1 MGSLTARGVQTAKPG
16 RHTDGRGLMLVVK
29 PSGARSWVLRYQING
44 WRRDMGLGSW
54 PEVTLSMARE
64 RALAARRQIVAGAN
78 PIDEKRKNKKLT
90 FKDAASAFIAGKE
103 AGWKNAKHA
112 AQWASTLETYAY
124 PSMGHLDVRI
134 ISTQHVRTVL
144 MPIWNAKPETASR
157 VRQRIEAILDYAKTI
172 GARDGD
178 NPARWRGHLD
188 KVLAQPSKIRPIV
201 HHAALDWKLLPDLI
215 KQLADNPTAGARALL
230 FTIFTAARSGEV
242 RGATWSEIDLHAG
255 VWMIPAIRM
264 KARKEHRVPITD
276 AAVRCLGKPQS
287 ADRLVFTSDMSLGK
301 PLSDMTL
308 SAVLKRLKYEGVT
321 VHGFR
326 SSFRD
331 WAGETSAFPKEV
343 IEAAL
348 AHRLRD
354 KAEAA
359 YARGDLFTK
368 RRSLMEAWSEFLQWI
383 PPIMTRRKSS
393 ESWEV

>member
-1 MGSLTARGVQTAKPG
+1 MGSLTARGVQTARPG

-29 PSGARSWVLRYQING
+29 ASGARSWVLRYQING

-54 PEVTLSMARE
+54 PEITLSMARE
-64 RALAARRQIVAGAN
+64 RALAARRQIAVGEN
-78 PIDEKRKNKKLT
+78 PHDEKRKNKKLT
-90 FKDAASAFIAGKE
+90 FKDAACAFIAGKE

-124 PSMGHLDVRI
+124 PSMGHFDVRI
-134 ISTQHVRTVL
+134 ISTQHVQTVL
-144 MPIWNAKPETASR
+144 LPIWNAKPETASR

-188 KVLAQPSKIRPIV
+188 KVLAQPSKIRPVV

-215 KQLADNPTAGARALL
+215 KQLADNPATGPKALL
-230 FTIFTAARSGEV
+230 FTIFTTARSGEV
-242 RGATWSEIDLHAG
+242 RGATWGEIDLHAG
-255 VWMIPAIRM
+255 VWTVPAIRM
-264 KARKEHRVPITD
+264 KAGKEHRVPITD
-276 AAVRCLGKPQS
+276 AAAKCLGNPQT
-287 ADRLVFTSDMSLGK
+287 ADRLVFASDLSPGK

-308 SAVLKRLKYEGVT
+308 SAVLKRLKYNGIT

-368 RRSLMEAWSEFLQWI
+368 RRMLMTAWAAFLTS
-383 PPIMTRRKSS
+383 P
-393 ESWEV
+393 E